1 MKKEE
6 KEKKKKKKLKLHFK
20 LLLIIIIII
29 IYSFTLGTKGIFIKE
44 YKVETNKL
52 RSAEESIKV
61 LHFSDLFYGSTINK
75 NDLNKIIN
83 KINNTRPDVVIFTG
97 DLLKK
102 DYKLTE
108 EEKSFMTKK
117 FKKINAEIGKFYV
130 TGENDFDSSNDILNM
145 AEFINIKENIQKIF
159 LSNNDYIYLL
169 DKKADLSQIKEDN
182 KFKLL
187 ITHNPMDIKD
197 LSIKDYDMI
206 IAGHTLNGSIN
217 IPKIKELFIDGK
229 YTKTYQKI
237 NGTKLFINPGLGTN
251 KVKARLFNHPTIY
264 LYRIKKASK

>member
-52 RSAEESIKV
+52 SNVKESVKV
-61 LHFSDLFYGSTINK
+61 LQFSDLLYGSTINK
-75 NDLNKIIN
+75 NDLNKIVN
-83 KINNTRPDVVIFTG
+83 KINNTKPDVVIFTG
-97 DLLKK
+97 DLIKK
-102 DYKLTE
+102 DYKISE
-108 EEKSFMTKK
+108 EEKSYMIKT
-117 FKKINAEIGKFYV
+117 FKKINPEIGKYYV
-130 TGENDFDSSNDILNM
+130 TGENDFDSANDILNM
-145 AEFINIKENIQKIF
+145 TEFINIEENMQKIF
-159 LSNNDYIYLL
+159 VSNNDYIYLL
-169 DKKADLSQIKEDN
+169 DKKSDISQIKDDN

-197 LSIKDYDMI
+197 SSIKDYDMI
-206 IAGHTLNGSIN
+206 IAGHTLNGIIN
-217 IPKIKELFIDGK
+217 IPKIKELFINGK

-237 NGTKLFINPGLGTN
+237 NSTKLFINPGLGTD
-251 KVKARLFNHPTIY
+251 KVSARLFNHPTIY
-264 LYRIKKASK
+264 LYRIKKTSK